1 MNQLIQPRTRLDGI
15 VVGIIVLTAITAI
28 IHLYLGFQPD
38 EDLHTWFLLNGL
50 GYLALLTAFLLPQFQ
65 QIHPLV
71 RWALLGYT
79 LLTIILW
86 FFLGGVS
93 HGELDPFDLFTK
105 AVEVALIILLF
116 IDSRRD
122 LNQIAQ

>member
-1 MNQLIQPRTRLDGI
+1 MSQLVRNRTRLDAIGI
-15 VVGIIVLTAITAI
+15 GVIVLTLITAI
-28 IHLYLGFQPD
+28 AHLYIGSKPD
-38 EDLHTWFLLNGL
+38 EELHTWFLLNGL
-50 GYLALLTAFLLPQFQ
+50 GYLGLLVAFFLPQFAQ
-65 QIHPLV
+65 FHSLV

-93 HGELDPFDLFTK
+93 HGELDPFDVTVK
-105 AVEVALIILLF
+105 VVEAALVVLLF

-122 LNQIAQ
+122 TRRLAL

>member
-1 MNQLIQPRTRLDGI
+1 MSQFVRPRTQIDGI
-15 VVGIIVLTAITAI
+15 GIGIIILTLITAI
-28 IHLYLGFQPD
+28 AHLYLGFKTD
-38 EDLHTWFLLNGL
+38 EELHTWFLLNGL
-50 GYLALLTAFLLPQFQ
+50 GYLGLLVAFFLPQLAQ
-65 QIHPLV
+65 YHSLI

-93 HGELDPFDLFTK
+93 HGELDPFDVTVK
-105 AVEVALIILLF
+105 MVEAALVILLF

-122 LNQIAQ
+122 TRQLAL